1 MAPTTRASTR
11 AAGAPPAPG
20 PGGSGAG
27 GGGRKP
33 GGGGR
38 KPKGSGVSKPSSR
51 RKKTTKKGGSRRVA
65 TPPADVPDD
74 DDQDHPEVGDENAPV
89 APVAAENPDDAA
101 GNAQDAQ
108 EAPAVDAPAVDAP
121 VAEAPAIDAPVAEA
135 PAAEAPVDE
144 GPAVEAPTPADDA
157 NLDAPAEAADDQ
169 AAAPDYVLDSI
180 RDTVKCEYGD
190 SDAGPRQN
198 LQLTGELKI
207 RQDPN
212 QLARL
217 AYNACFYLNL
227 DPADPTRET
236 LVSTID
242 AWRIEK
248 RTVAKPKA
256 RNGWIHD
263 FLSST
268 PKEDVDDHWSET
280 WQCLRALYT
289 KDGTVKASNKA
300 MVAELRDHGLMFIE
314 MIHTIPPHAQRGLL
328 RPMLTLFRSLLQQLP
343 EWYAFDGLLVLV
355 PAQPAGDRGDVWGD
369 SDQVEAQLTRIYT
382 RADEYVVLVRRA
394 AVGKDWIRVMG
405 RNVLDGDNAANVAA
419 GAPAQ

>member
-11 AAGAPPAPG
+11 ATGVAPAQG
-20 PGGSGAG
+20 PGSSGGG

-38 KPKGSGVSKPSSR
+38 KPTGRGLSKPSSR
-51 RKKTTKKGGSRRVA
+51 RRKTTKKAGAQRAA
-65 TPPADVPDD
+65 TPPVDAPGEGGD
-74 DDQDHPEVGDENAPV
+74 DDQNHPEAGDENGPV
-89 APVAAENPDDAA
+89 APGEAENPHGAA
-101 GNAQDAQ
+101 GSAQ
-108 EAPAVDAPAVDAP
+108 EAPAVEAP
-121 VAEAPAIDAPVAEA
+121 VAEVPAVEAPAAEA
-135 PAAEAPVDE
+135 PAAEAAADE
-144 GPAVEAPTPADDA
+144 GPVVEAPAPADDA
-157 NLDAPAEAADDQ
+157 NLDAPAEADDDQ
-169 AAAPDYVLDSI
+169 AAAPDHVLASI
-180 RDTVKCEYGD
+180 RDTVRCEYGD
-190 SDAGPRQN
+190 RDAGPRQN

-212 QLARL
+212 ELARL

-227 DPADPTRET
+227 DPAHPTRET

-256 RNGWIHD
+256 RDGWIHD
-263 FLSST
+263 YLSSI

-355 PAQPAGDRGDVWGD
+355 PAQPAGDRGDVWEN

-382 RADEYVVLVRRA
+382 RADEYVLLVRRA
-394 AVGKDWIRVMG
+394 AVGKD
-405 RNVLDGDNAANVAA
+405 
-419 GAPAQ
+419 

>member
-169 AAAPDYVLDSI
+169 AAAPDHVLDSI

-236 LVSTID
+236 L
-242 AWRIEK
+242 
-248 RTVAKPKA
+248 
-256 RNGWIHD
+256 
-263 FLSST
+263 
-268 PKEDVDDHWSET
+268 
-280 WQCLRALYT
+280 CLRALYT